1 MVLLLQLQSS
11 LRRPLHRRRCRSAMT
26 RLELAGLAR
35 SAVVIALT
43 HFAHNLRRLA
53 TMARL
58 QQVHAGG

>member
-1 MVLLLQLQSS
+1 
-11 LRRPLHRRRCRSAMT
+11 MT